1 MNIILFQPA
10 EVELPLSGNDSRA
23 RHILTVLKRGVGD
36 SFDAGLLNG
45 ARGKATLRAIGRDGA
60 LSLSFAWGGEPP
72 PLAPIRLI
80 VGLPRPQT
88 ARDILREGATLGVS
102 SLEFV
107 RTERGEPS
115 YAQSSLW
122 TSREWETLLIA
133 GAAQAFCTR
142 LPEVKHGRTLAEALA
157 EVPPQTVCLALD
169 NYESPGPLSR
179 TEIPAGATVGI
190 AIGSERGWTATER
203 DLLLRRGFLFVHL
216 GERVLRTETAC
227 IAAISLLRAKLGLS

>member
-1 MNIILFQPA
+1 MNIILFHPA
-10 EVELPLSGNDSRA
+10 EVQLPLPGNDSRA
-23 RHILTVLKRGVGD
+23 RHIVTVLKRGVGD
-36 SFDAGLLNG
+36 SFDAGLVNG
-45 ARGKATLRAIGRDGA
+45 PRGKATLAAVGADGTLHLA
-60 LSLSFAWGGEPP
+60 FAWGAEPAA
-72 PLAPIRLI
+72 LAPIRLL

-88 ARDILREGATLGVS
+88 ARDILREGASLGVS
-102 SLEFV
+102 SMEFV

-122 TSREWETLLIA
+122 SSREWETLLLA

-142 LPEVKHGRTLAEALA
+142 LPAVRHGHTLAEALA
-157 EVPPQTVCLALD
+157 SPAQGTQLALD
-169 NYESPGPLSR
+169 NYEAAQPLSCA
-179 TEIPAGATVGI
+179 ELPADGAVTI

-227 IAAISLLRAKLGLS
+227 VAAISLLRAKLGLS